1 MIRTDGPYL
10 WRLIVEYHSI
20 GSIAGKSQEQKSIT
34 THRERLLLQT
44 SKPVCQS
51 LNLLNR
57 ETEYIKTL
65 SHGTYWSR
73 RVIAPSLLADDYRLH
88 LTIQLSEVNLSCT
101 LQAININQ
109 TATYIDH
116 LLLQDKSNTANNKN
130 EQKTGISSRLVLVR
144 VNYCKV
150 VGNNI
155 PGRKQNSSDNFHA
168 KERTELLD
176 PCTNLAKNG
185 FEYLGHRYRYL
196 LSKDPRDKVAYFLRD
211 DVSSRT
217 FPDAQS
223 VRSFIADFTA
233 QPTIFRAG
241 EYRKSSR

>member
-1 MIRTDGPYL
+1 MIRTDEPYL

-20 GSIAGKSQEQKSIT
+20 GSIASKCQEQKSII
-34 THRERLLLQT
+34 THRERLLLHT
-44 SKPVCQS
+44 SKPMCQS
-51 LNLLNR
+51 LSLLNR
-57 ETEYIKTL
+57 ETEYMKTL
-65 SHGTYWSR
+65 SNWTCWSR

-88 LTIQLSEVNLSCT
+88 LTIQLSEVNLSCS

-116 LLLQDKSNTANNKN
+116 LLLQDKNNIANDNN
-130 EQKTGISSRLVLVR
+130 EKKTGISSRLVLVR
-144 VNYCKV
+144 LNYCKV
-150 VGNNI
+150 VGKNI
-155 PGRKQNSSDNFHA
+155 PGRKQNSSDNLHA
-168 KERTELLD
+168 KERTVLLD
-176 PCTNLAKNG
+176 PCTNLARNG

-223 VRSFIADFTA
+223 VRNFIADFTS

-241 EYRKSSR
+241 EYRKSLR

>member
-1 MIRTDGPYL
+1 MIRTDESYL

-20 GSIAGKSQEQKSIT
+20 CSVAGKCQEQKSIT
-34 THRERLLLQT
+34 THREWLLLHA

-51 LNLLNR
+51 LSLLNR

-65 SHGTYWSR
+65 SNGTYWSR

-116 LLLQDKSNTANNKN
+116 LLLQDKNKTANNKN
-130 EQKTGISSRLVLVR
+130 ENKGRISSRLVLVR

-150 VGNNI
+150 VGKNI
-155 PGRKQNSSDNFHA
+155 PGRKQNSSDNLHA
-168 KERTELLD
+168 KEGTELSD
-176 PCTNLAKNG
+176 PCTNLAQNG
-185 FEYLGHRYRYL
+185 FEYLDHRYRYL
-196 LSKDPRDKVAYFLRD
+196 LSKDPGDKVAYFLRD

-217 FPDAQS
+217 FPDAQA
-223 VRSFIADFTA
+223 VRNFIADFTS

-241 EYRKSSR
+241 EYRKSLR

>member
-1 MIRTDGPYL
+1 MIRADESYL

-20 GSIAGKSQEQKSIT
+20 GSIAGKCQEQKSVN
-34 THRERLLLQT
+34 THRERLLLHT

-57 ETEYIKTL
+57 ETEYIKSL
-65 SHGTYWSR
+65 SNGAYWSR

-101 LQAININQ
+101 LHAINVNQ

-116 LLLQDKSNTANNKN
+116 LLLQDKNKASNNKN
-130 EQKTGISSRLVLVR
+130 GKQSAVSSRLVLVR

-150 VGNNI
+150 VGKNI
-155 PGRKQNSSDNFHA
+155 PGRKQNSSDNLHT
-168 KERTELLD
+168 KERTEVSD
-176 PCTNLAKNG
+176 PCTTLAQNG
-185 FEYLGHRYRYL
+185 FDYLGHRYRYL

-223 VRSFIADFTA
+223 VRNFIADFTA

-241 EYRKSSR
+241 KYRKSLR